1 MKKYLLIVIL
11 FFTFSTDL
19 KANWMNVIRD
29 DGQGNSWWV
38 KMDEIGRKD
47 HILYYRYGVNW
58 KEPAYGIG
66 YSTIVIK
73 KVNCNTLE
81 DKVISGAYY
90 NDKLGLGEIVGELE
104 TQETWHPN
112 EKNSVGHTM
121 NEFVCRVSSKW

>member
-1 MKKYLLIVIL
+1 MKKFIIVIIL
-11 FFTFSTDL
+11 SFIFSSVCSAEWL
-19 KANWMNVIRD
+19 NVIRD

-38 KMDEIGRKD
+38 KVDEIAREN
-47 HILYYRYGVNW
+47 HLLFYSYGVDW

-66 YSTIVIK
+66 HSVIVII

-90 NDKLGLGEIVGELE
+90 NDKLGLGEVVGELE

-121 NEFVCRVSSKW
+121 NEFVCTLSSKW

>member
-1 MKKYLLIVIL
+1 MKKFIIVIIL
-11 FFTFSTDL
+11 SFIFSSVCSAEWL
-19 KANWMNVIRD
+19 NVIRD

-38 KMDEIGRKD
+38 KVDEIAREN
-47 HILYYRYGVNW
+47 HLLFYRFGVDW

-66 YSTIVIK
+66 HSAIILK

-90 NDKLGLGEIVGELE
+90 NDKLGLGEVVGELE

-121 NEFVCRVSSKW
+121 NEFVCTLSSKW